1 LLPTQGVILKL
12 SHHSNKDLHYSI
24 LKNLSTQ
31 IPENSVVSPYMPFQ
45 KPLDLFK
52 EFFQSEIAGGML
64 LIFCTILSISLA
76 NTSFGESYIH
86 LIHTHLDLS
95 FWNIRLDHSLEQW
108 VNDGLMAVFFLL
120 VGLEIERELYKGEL
134 SSFKNALLPI
144 LAAIGGMT
152 VPALI
157 HFLFN
162 AGTPYQQG
170 FGIPMATDI
179 AFALGILSLA
189 GSRIPVSLKIFLTA
203 LAIIDDLGAI
213 TVIAVFYTKS
223 FSWIYLAI
231 ALAIFGLLFMLG
243 KRKYNALPVYIIGG
257 IIMWYCMMQSGI
269 HATIAGVLLAFAIP
283 FHREDA
289 KNISYALQHALHKP
303 AAYFILPVF
312 ALVNT
317 AIVLPQTISSD
328 LLNSNAT
335 GIITG
340 LFFGKLIGILGFS
353 YLAIKLGWSA
363 LPQQV
368 SWRLMTGAALLG
380 GIGFTMSLF
389 IANLAFQDAQVIT
402 ESKLSILVSSLLSAI
417 IGLTVLVTGSS
428 REKSTIPGR

>member
-1 LLPTQGVILKL
+1 
-12 SHHSNKDLHYSI
+12 
-24 LKNLSTQ
+24 
-31 IPENSVVSPYMPFQ
+31 MPLQ

-52 EFFQSEIAGGML
+52 EFFQSEIAGGLL
-64 LIFCTILSISLA
+64 LIFCTLLSIILANSSLA
-76 NTSFGESYIH
+76 ESYIH
-86 LIHTHLDLS
+86 IIHSNMDLS
-95 FWNIRLDHSLEQW
+95 FWQLRLDHSLEQW

-144 LAAIGGMT
+144 LAAIGGMM

-189 GSRIPVSLKIFLTA
+189 GSRVPVSLKIFLTA

-213 TVIAVFYTKS
+213 TVIAIFYSKG
-223 FSWIYLAI
+223 FSLAYLTV
-231 ALAIFGLLFMLG
+231 ALGIFGLLFFLG
-243 KRKYNALPVYIIGG
+243 KRKFNFLPLYIVGG
-257 IIMWYCMMQSGI
+257 ILMWYCMMQSGV

-289 KNISYALQHALHKP
+289 KNISYSLQHALHKP

-317 AIVLPQTISSD
+317 AIVLPPNISSG
-328 LLNSNAT
+328 LFHSNSI
-335 GIITG
+335 GIIAG
-340 LFFGKLIGILGFS
+340 LFIGKLTGILGISF
-353 YLAIKLGWSA
+353 LAIKLGWA
-363 LPQQV
+363 TLPQQV
-368 SWRLMTGAALLG
+368 SWRLLTGAALLG

-389 IANLAFQDAQVIT
+389 IANLAFTDPQVVT
-402 ESKLSILVSSLLSAI
+402 ESKISILVSSLLSALF
-417 IGLTVLVTGSS
+417 GLAVLFTSPRQASPGTGH
-428 REKSTIPGR
+428 